1 MKKNLRKL
9 FVLMALFSL
18 PYFLC
23 AQGYGVRLEEGFEN
37 GIPADWT
44 QENVKGTINWVV
56 NSGESTYPN
65 GAFEG
70 ESRVEFKG
78 NSNVTTKARTRLIT
92 PVMDIQGIYQPI
104 LIFAHAQST
113 WTDDFDTLKI
123 LYRASA
129 DKEWTELKVYDSAIK
144 TWTRDTLR
152 LIGGSKTYQIAFEAS
167 DNLGRGVVIDN
178 VLVRSTPRC
187 AEPQSLNVS
196 NVLNES
202 ATIAWFNDGDAKTLS
217 LKVSTVALTAEQLA
231 DESFKADVLDTLVAK
246 NLYRYNLIGLTAGK
260 KYYYYL
266 RSNCG
271 EDISGWASADF
282 VTSNVIKPGYAMNFN
297 NRSSGVTYPLNCYVG
312 SSDNVVPPYINVSA
326 TSAIKN
332 ALSPD
337 ASTVVCFN
345 AEVDHNAEKALP
357 SSSYAYFALP
367 QIELDENKTIADL
380 YVSFVSMNYN
390 PYNSERSSIIVGV
403 MTDPVDYYSF
413 EAIDTVDITSM
424 RYFEECFVSLEKYQG
439 EGKFIAFFSEF
450 ESSNIFVMDN
460 LKVDYRPEVL
470 KVNNFKMRLTSS
482 IQVKFDFPFSYDKYE
497 VVLAEKELTISELN
511 AATPQV
517 VNNGGAL
524 TVKPATHYYVYAR
537 GLKGANKGTWSDR
550 RILHTVGQVNA
561 LPYNLVDVNREKPE
575 TFYSVSYENSDVQT
589 GGVLTPNVISLG
601 NSEAMFGVTDRYFT
615 DKRWIF
621 EAKVGKPNRKCWT
634 VLVLPELSVDL
645 ETTRM
650 SFEIEAPENNG
661 IVVVGC
667 MTDARDITTFKPLDT
682 ISAVKGYSYH
692 YFDFVNYELEGKFI
706 AMLVEQENGVS
717 EVVNSIRLDKVKFLP
732 MPSCGNVTNVEAVPS
747 SDPTKVVIS
756 WDATNADAWVVC
768 VSKSQF
774 KHEGIDKVSKWYY
787 KDTVTTN
794 SVEISG
800 LEAPGHKYYYTV
812 SALCDGVSGEWTY
825 PDYFETGCFDIQ
837 PIPYVENFDN
847 LDQTA
852 YSQTQ
857 GFKVPCMATQQVAI
871 SSGAGSAYYPQV
883 QQEGNTYGVFM
894 RRGDYTENKNLYLAL
909 PKMAEPINKLQI
921 SFDAILKAGLTAG
934 ISVGVMTNPYD
945 STTFEE
951 VVAMTTI
958 RRGEFVKFIAT
969 LDSYKGTGEY
979 IAISL
984 NDKCK
989 YDEFLHVGVEILF
1002 DNIRVDY
1009 LNPCARPEDV
1019 TIDSYDSDRVKLRWR
1034 SPATVSKWRVLLA
1047 DSRLTE
1053 AQLANITS
1061 NSSRVLK
1068 MEEVTTNPCTIT
1080 GLPVNTD
1087 YFIYVQ
1093 PLCDTVNG
1101 EWSDV
1106 VTFRTP
1112 CAVKPIG
1119 ELEVEG
1125 FENYIAVNVP
1135 GSESLQIHPECW
1147 TVGTTN
1153 DDEHDAGLDI
1163 GNYIPHCVTPETT
1176 GFENTIYKGNSSLH
1190 IQTVKNFNGAYA
1202 ISNKIGVDD
1211 ISKLY
1216 MKLMGRYNGDLIS
1229 GTSELSGSV
1238 IVGVVTEPTR
1248 LNTFIPVDTLSFVKG
1263 EYLPY
1268 EVYFDSYE
1276 GDQYGY
1282 KGQYVMFLADFGP
1295 EVKVNVCI
1303 DEVEFDTVSPCKTN
1317 LVIDSIG
1324 VESIRVKILGGN
1336 APYQVKYSKS
1346 ALSEDILNGN
1356 TVDSIV
1362 SDTNIFEIPNLTR
1375 VTTYY
1380 LSARSS
1386 CDSAYTDWAMIEK
1399 VETDWNRVISLPYF
1413 DDFEDQPNVKQ
1424 TTPECWYS
1432 LYTGSAKYPY
1442 PYVYQASSTFYP
1454 SSGTHGIYMYL
1465 TTQGGGGTT
1474 YLVTPE
1480 IDVDSLSRC
1489 QVSFYECNGAAN
1501 KRRNVIVGAVSDV
1514 NDIVGTFEPIDTIIF
1529 DSYPS
1534 LVFNNAIVPL
1544 DKYKGTAKH
1553 IAFTSCLDYC
1563 QKYSTKKGW
1572 IADASQLWFTIDDI
1586 LIELIPTCFPGTD
1599 FKMVGHTDTSLEIE
1613 FTHEGAP
1620 QYEVKYGAVDF
1631 NVDTAGTSMIVDAV
1645 THFTIEN
1652 LTPNTEYDVHVRTIC
1667 DDGEKS
1673 KWGYAGKYRTAP
1685 EALRT
1690 MPYSFNFNDSA
1701 EAAKWAFAQNG
1712 QTNQWFI
1719 GADDAKVVS
1728 DKGGNALYISNDN
1741 AKSAHYSPD
1750 VTSRAWASRTI
1761 ALEAGVYTITYDW
1774 TCFGEANND
1783 YIRVGF
1789 LPTTSR
1795 FTAGSA
1801 TVVNLDGTSGSLGN
1815 LLTENR
1821 IQGWIDLSQSTGLN
1835 GVDTTKVMAEQWQT
1849 IEKVIIVT
1857 PEMAGLY
1864 NMVFYWVNNN
1874 TIGEYAAKRSA
1885 VIDNVNITRAS
1896 CNPPHD
1902 LKLLSVNAT
1911 EAKMAISSTVSN
1923 VSYEVVAFADTL
1935 ANVTENNLA
1944 FRQQVNGNTVTING
1958 LTADVNY
1965 KVYIRTIC
1973 SEGNNSI
1980 WVGPFEVATSCNPI
1994 ELNTVLTMD
2003 NENEH
2008 YSIGTSN
2015 GLIEVQKVLPNC
2027 FVAGHENANM
2037 VANYVPYLVKSTGSE
2052 KYSRSGDY
2060 ALRLSTYTVNKESVA
2075 GDYVVLPLVN
2085 ADFETSQVNF
2095 WMRCVTNDATGK
2107 VANIGVGDT
2116 YARKIT
2122 VGTMTNPY
2130 DPTTFVAIGTY
2141 EYSYTV
2147 SDMGA
2152 NITNDMSGNNYW
2164 IEVSVPLIGA
2174 EGDFVAF
2181 KNEGYGAVNNVVYI
2195 DDIEFAEISCFTPNS
2210 LKVSDITSNSASI
2223 DFNHSD
2229 AIKYLIQRAD
2239 NVEFTNAHIDEV
2251 TSLPFKMEN
2260 LEAMTNYY
2268 VKVQTICAEDTSN
2281 WSPYIMFTT
2290 DRTTPYAESFDRIVN
2305 NMNGWLTSNSCTANE
2320 CFAGTALD
2328 CLAKLSAD
2336 TWTTKGGISGS
2347 IINTMHLST
2356 KVNNLSLLPDAAY
2369 GSKTWLISPV
2379 IDLVNTSADYHLL
2392 FDLALTDM
2400 DKNIAPTEEDKAD
2413 KDDKFMVIISED
2425 EGATWSRANA
2435 TIWGTTA
2442 DDYEYFSIPASG
2454 KRYEIDLTKYA
2465 GKQIK
2470 IAFYTEANK
2479 TGASTEIHL
2488 DNVHVN
2494 IYVEDIVEAPV
2505 CQTEGFE
2512 NRFFT
2517 FDSEE
2522 LTVGEKEVSYWELH
2536 VEADQVDTLRGVKL
2550 NILPMSETTLSA
2562 QMCEGDVY
2570 ALNGFPSLT
2579 EAGRYKQKV
2588 RSANGCDSVIV
2599 LDLSI
2604 IPNQKV
2610 TITDTICSGQ
2620 VYNWNGKEFTTSGV
2634 YIDTLPSSLGCD
2646 SIVTFILKVN
2656 DPIQTEEYVNIC
2668 YGKSYTL
2675 GGQTI
2680 TTSGDF
2686 KETFKTVD
2694 GCDSIVLL
2702 HATVLPDY
2710 RLTLNEVIKSGEKY
2724 SGNGF
2729 DGLSKTGIYTLKLES
2744 VDGCDSTIVLNLTVL
2759 DGDTTYVEF
2768 TITTDDLPYDYE
2780 TIHYGE
2786 DTKPGVYVD
2795 TVTVVAEDGSEYVVV
2810 HTLTIE
2816 QGTAVDDVN
2825 NFDLIMVP
2833 NPLKANSTLFI
2844 NADFTIEEREG
2855 LVVEIFNAVG
2865 QRIYLDTPS
2874 IYPIA
2879 VDGLNTTGVYVVR
2892 VITGNGKSYLD
2903 KVIVE

>member
-1 MKKNLRKL
+1 MKKEICTKVIV
-9 FVLMALFSL
+9 FIAMFFL
-18 PYFLC
+18 PFLLWS
-23 AQGYGVRLEEGFEN
+23 QGYGVRLEESFEN

-44 QENVKGTINWVV
+44 QENVKGNISWVV
-56 NSGESTYPN
+56 NSGDLTYPD
-65 GAFEG
+65 GAFDG
-70 ESRVEFKG
+70 KSRVEFRG
-78 NSNVTTKARTRLIT
+78 NSNVTTKSRTRLIT
-92 PVMDIQGIYQPI
+92 PAMDIQGIYQPI
-104 LIFAHAQST
+104 LVFAHAQST
-113 WTDDFDTLKI
+113 WTDDFDTLKV

-129 DKEWTELKVYDSAIK
+129 DKEWTVLKVFDSPIK
-144 TWTRDTLR
+144 KWERDTVR

-167 DNLGRGVVIDN
+167 DNLGRGVVIDT

-187 AEPQSLNVS
+187 AEPYGLNVG
-196 NVLNES
+196 NILNES
-202 ATIAWFNDGDAKTLS
+202 ATIGWFNDGDAKTLS
-217 LKVSTVALTAEQLA
+217 LKVSTVALTNEQLA
-231 DESFKADVLDTLVAK
+231 DENFKANVLDTLVAK
-246 NLYRYNLIGLTAGK
+246 NLYRYNLTGLAAGT
-260 KYYYYL
+260 KYYFYL
-266 RSNCG
+266 RANCG
-271 EDISGWASADF
+271 EDISGWTSADF
-282 VTSNVIKPGYAMNFN
+282 VTSNVIKPGYTQNFN
-297 NRSSGVTYPLNCYVG
+297 NRSTGVTHPLYCYVG
-312 SSDNVVPPYINVSA
+312 SSENVVPPYINASA
-326 TSAIKN
+326 SSAIKK

-337 ASTVVCFN
+337 ASSVVCFN
-345 AEVDHNAEKALP
+345 AEVDDNAAKALP

-367 QIELDENKTIADL
+367 QIELDENKKISDL
-380 YVSFVSMNYN
+380 YVSFTTINHKAC
-390 PYNSERSSIIVGV
+390 NSDISSIIVGV

-413 EAIDTVDITSM
+413 EAVDTVNITSM
-424 RYFEECFVSLEKYQG
+424 RTFEECFVSLEKYAG
-439 EGKFIAFFSEF
+439 EGKFIAFISEF

-470 KVNNFKMRLTSS
+470 KVNNFQMSLLSAT
-482 IQVKFDFPFSYDKYE
+482 QVKFDFPFSYNQYE
-497 VVLAEKELTISELN
+497 VVLAEKVMTVAELD

-517 VNNGGAL
+517 VANGGTL

-537 GLKGANKGTWSDR
+537 GLKGANKGEWSSR

-561 LPYNLVDVNREKPE
+561 LPYDLVIDINREKTE
-575 TFYSVSYENSDVQT
+575 SYYSLCYENSDVQT
-589 GGVLTPNVISLG
+589 GGVLMPNMISLG
-601 NSEAMFGVTDRYFT
+601 NCEAMFSAKNISTS
-615 DKRWIF
+615 RWIF
-621 EAKVGKPNRKCWT
+621 EAKVGESNKKCWT
-634 VLVLPELSVDL
+634 ALVCPELTVDL
-645 ETTRM
+645 ATTRM
-650 SFEIEAPENNG
+650 TFEVESPDNNG
-661 IVVVGC
+661 TVVVGS
-667 MTDARDITTFKPLDT
+667 MTDARDISTFKPLTT

-692 YFDFVNYELEGKFI
+692 YLDFVNYEEMEGKFI

-717 EVVNSIRLDKVKFLP
+717 EVVNSIRIDKIKFLT
-732 MPSCGNVTNVEAVPS
+732 MPSCGNVTNVDAVAAADPS
-747 SDPTKVVIS
+747 KVVIS

-768 VSKSQF
+768 ISKSQF
-774 KHEGIDKVSKWYY
+774 TYEGIDRISNWYY
-787 KDTVTTN
+787 RDTVTTN
-794 SVEISG
+794 SVEISN
-800 LEAPGHKYYYTV
+800 LEAPGRKYYYTV
-812 SALCDGVSGEWTY
+812 RAVCDGISGEWTH
-825 PDYFETGCFDIQ
+825 PASFETGCYDVQ

-847 LDQTA
+847 LDQAA
-852 YSQTQ
+852 YSPTQ
-857 GFKVPCMATQQVAI
+857 GFKVPCMATQQVQI
-871 SSGAGSAYYPQV
+871 SAGGGDAYYPQV

-894 RRGDYTENKNLYLAL
+894 RRGDYTENKNLYLAM
-909 PKMAEPINKLQI
+909 PKMAEPINELQI
-921 SFDAILKAGLTAG
+921 SFDAKLKSGLVAG

-951 VVAMTTI
+951 VATMTTT
-958 RRGEFVKFIAT
+958 RQGEFVKFVAT

-979 IAISL
+979 IAIAL
-984 NDKCK
+984 NNDCK
-989 YDEFLHVGVEILF
+989 YDSYFHGGVEILF
-1002 DNIRVDY
+1002 DNIKVDF
-1009 LNPCARPEDV
+1009 LNPCARPESV

-1034 SPATVSKWRVLLA
+1034 SPATVSKWRVLFA
-1047 DSRLTE
+1047 KSRLSE
-1053 AQLANITS
+1053 SELANIHL
-1061 NSSRVLK
+1061 SSGSGRVLK
-1068 MEEVTTNPCTIT
+1068 MEEVTSNPCTIT
-1080 GLPVNTD
+1080 GLPVNTE

-1101 EWSDV
+1101 AWSDV

-1119 ELEVEG
+1119 ELEIEG
-1125 FENYIAVNVP
+1125 FENYITVNVP
-1135 GSESLQIHPECW
+1135 GSLAPQIHPECW

-1153 DDEHDAGLDI
+1153 EDEHDEGYDI
-1163 GNYIPHCVTPETT
+1163 GNYIPHCVTPETP
-1176 GFENTIYKGNSSLH
+1176 GFGNAIYKGNSSLL

-1229 GTSELSGSV
+1229 GTSELSGSIV
-1238 IVGVVTEPTR
+1238 VGVVTEPTR

-1276 GDQYGY
+1276 GDQYGD

-1324 VESIRVKILGGN
+1324 VESIRVKIVGGQ

-1346 ALSEDILNGN
+1346 TLTEDILNGN
-1356 TVDSIV
+1356 AVDSIV

-1386 CDSAYTDWAMIEK
+1386 CDGGYTDWAMIEK
-1399 VETDWNRVISLPYF
+1399 VKTDWNRVISLPYF
-1413 DDFEDQPNVKQ
+1413 DDFENQPSVKQ

-1442 PYVYQASSTFYP
+1442 PYVYGASQFYP
-1454 SSGTHGIYMYL
+1454 RGTHGIYMYL
-1465 TTQGGGGTT
+1465 TKSTGATT

-1489 QVSFYECNGAAN
+1489 QVSFYQCNGASN

-1514 NDIVGTFEPIDTIIF
+1514 NDIAGTFEPIDTLIF
-1529 DSYPS
+1529 DSYPNF
-1534 LVFNNAIVPL
+1534 VATNVTVPL

-1563 QKYSTKKGW
+1563 QKYSTTKGW

-1620 QYEVKYGAVDF
+1620 QYEVKYGAVGF

-1685 EALRT
+1685 EAVRT
-1690 MPYSFNFNDSA
+1690 MPYSFNFNDST

-1719 GADDAKVVS
+1719 GVDDAKVVA
-1728 DKGGNALYISNDN
+1728 DKGGKALYISNDT

-1789 LPTTSR
+1789 LPTTSQ

-1801 TVVNLDGTSGSLGN
+1801 TVVNLDGTSGALGN
-1815 LLTENR
+1815 VLSENR
-1821 IQGWIDLSQSTGLN
+1821 IQNWIELSSKSGLN
-1835 GVDTTKVMAEQWQT
+1835 GVDTTKAMANQWQT
-1849 IEKVIIVT
+1849 VEKVVIVT
-1857 PEMAGLY
+1857 PEMAGTY
-1864 NMVFYWVNNN
+1864 NLVFYWVNND

-1896 CNPPHD
+1896 CTPPYD
-1902 LKLLSVNAT
+1902 LKLVSINAN
-1911 EAKMAISSTVSN
+1911 EAKMSISSTVSD
-1923 VSYEVVAFADTL
+1923 VAYEVVAFADTL
-1935 ANVTENNLA
+1935 TNVTENDLA
-1944 FRQQVNGNTVTING
+1944 FRQQVNANTVTING
-1958 LTADVNY
+1958 LTAGVNY
-1965 KVYIRTIC
+1965 KVYIRAIC
-1973 SEGNNSI
+1973 SEGNYSI
-1980 WVGPFEVATSCNPI
+1980 WVGPFEVTTSCNPI

-2003 NENEH
+2003 NEDEH
-2008 YSIGTSN
+2008 YSIGTST
-2015 GLIEVQKVLPNC
+2015 GLIEVQKSLPNC
-2027 FVAGHENANM
+2027 FVSGHENANM
-2037 VANYVPYLVKSTGSE
+2037 SANYAPSLVKSTANE

-2060 ALRLSTYTVNKESVA
+2060 ALKLSTQTVNKEAVA
-2075 GDYVVLPLVN
+2075 GDYVVLPLLN

-2107 VANIGVGDT
+2107 VIATGAGDA

-2152 NITNDMSGNNYW
+2152 NITNDVSGNNYW

-2181 KNEGYGAVNNVVYI
+2181 KNEGYNATNNVVYI
-2195 DDIEFAEISCFTPNS
+2195 DDIEFVEVSCYTPNS
-2210 LKVSDITSNSASI
+2210 LKVSNITSNSANI

-2229 AIKYLIQRAD
+2229 NAVKYLIQRAD
-2239 NVEFTNAHIDEV
+2239 NAEFANASIVEV

-2260 LEAMTNYY
+2260 LAAATNYY
-2268 VKVQTICAEDTSN
+2268 VKVQTICDKDTSN
-2281 WSPYIMFTT
+2281 WSSYIMFATN
-2290 DRTTPYAESFDRIVN
+2290 RTTPYAESFDGIVN
-2305 NMNGWLTSNSCTANE
+2305 NMNGWMTSNSATAAD
-2320 CFAGTALD
+2320 CFAGATLD
-2328 CLAKLSAD
+2328 CIAKLSSD
-2336 TWTTKGGISGS
+2336 TWTTKGGITGS
-2347 IINTMHLST
+2347 SINTMHLST
-2356 KVNNLSLLPDAAY
+2356 KVDNLSLLPDAAH

-2379 IDLVNTSADYHLL
+2379 IDLANALADYHLL
-2392 FDLALTDM
+2392 FDVALTDK
-2400 DKNIAPTEEDKAD
+2400 DSNKAPSADDEAD

-2425 EGATWSRANA
+2425 EGATWNRANA
-2435 TIWGTTA
+2435 TIWGSTA
-2442 DDYEYFSIPASG
+2442 DDYEYFSIPTSG

-2479 TGASTEIHL
+2479 SGASTEIHL

-2494 IYVEDIVEAPV
+2494 AYVEDIVVAPV

-2512 NRFFT
+2512 NRFFA

-2522 LTVGEKEVSYWELH
+2522 LTVGRKDVSYWELH
-2536 VEADQVDTLRGVKL
+2536 AEVNQVDTLRGVQL
-2550 NILPMSETTLSA
+2550 NILPMSETILEA
-2562 QMCEGDVY
+2562 QICEGDVY
-2570 ALNGFPSLT
+2570 ALNGFPALT
-2579 EAGRYKQKV
+2579 EPGRYKQKV
-2588 RSANGCDSVIV
+2588 TSANGCDSVIV
-2599 LDLSI
+2599 LNLSTT
-2604 IPNQKV
+2604 PTQRV
-2610 TITDTICSGQ
+2610 TTMDTICHGTSLM
-2620 VYNWNGKEFTTSGV
+2620 WNGKEYNRTGV
-2634 YIDTLPSSLGCD
+2634 YGDTLISSLGCD
-2646 SIVTFILKVN
+2646 SIVTLILKVN
-2656 DPIQTEEYVNIC
+2656 DPIEVEEYVNIC
-2668 YGKSYTL
+2668 YGESYTF
-2675 GGQTI
+2675 GSQTI
-2680 TTSGDF
+2680 TETCDVR
-2686 KETFKTVD
+2686 ETFKTAD

-2710 RLTLNEVIKSGEKY
+2710 RLILNEFIKEGEKY
-2724 SGNGF
+2724 SGHGF
-2729 DGLSKTGIYTLKLES
+2729 DGLSKTGTYSLPLTSK
-2744 VDGCDSTIVLNLTVL
+2744 DDCDSTIVLNLTVL
-2759 DGDTTYVEF
+2759 TGDTTYVDF
-2768 TITTDDLPYDYE
+2768 TITTDNLPYEYE
-2780 TIHYGE
+2780 SISYDESTA
-2786 DTKPGVYVD
+2786 PGVYVD
-2795 TVTVVAEDGSEYVVV
+2795 TITVVKDEAVYVIV
-2810 HTLTIE
+2810 HTLTIT
-2816 QGTAVDDVN
+2816 QGTAVDDTR

-2833 NPLKANSTLFI
+2833 NPLKVNSTLFI
-2844 NADFTIEEREG
+2844 NADFTDVEREG
-2855 LVVEIFNAVG
+2855 LLVEVFNAVG
-2865 QRIYLDTPS
+2865 QRIYVETPT

-2879 VDGLNTTGVYVVR
+2879 VEGLNTTGVYVVR